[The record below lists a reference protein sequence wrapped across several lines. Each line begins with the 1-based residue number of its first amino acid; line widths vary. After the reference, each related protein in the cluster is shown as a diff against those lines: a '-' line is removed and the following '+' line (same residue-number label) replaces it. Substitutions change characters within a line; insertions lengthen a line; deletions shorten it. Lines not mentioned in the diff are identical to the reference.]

1 MSKHARLA
9 FDKATARSFDKD
21 GRLHVA
27 VSHISKACVSPYQ
40 GREIPNSEALGL
52 DPNRV
57 YYLYRDPD
65 ELARAAQSFNNLP
78 LLSQHVPVNAV
89 EPRSDIVV
97 GSIGSDVAFNAPYL
111 DASLCIWDARAIA
124 GVESEQQCEL
134 SSAYHYEAD
143 MTPGATP
150 DGERYDGVMR
160 NIQGN
165 HLALVEV
172 GRAGPDVVVAD
183 SDPFVTQRKDSP
195 AMKQTKLGKALLV
208 ALSAASPKLAM
219 DGALPAL
226 VGDVTKRNVSAK
238 RAELHKLAQDAE
250 FDPQQLDNIIDAV
263 LDVEQTPEPMRMAPP
278 AEDNDPHAAIIDELR
293 AAGVSPEVLE
303 SVGAK
308 LAAMKMPATD
318 ADPAMSGDPANY
330 VKKEDVS
337 AAMDSMRAEFRA
349 LEQAKS
355 DVRATVGDV
364 MGMDSADAVYRFA
377 LDQLKIDHEGVSGPA
392 LAKLYKA
399 ASVRPAMDAAPAQQ
413 ARVTA
418 AKALVEQFPELARFN
433 KR

>member
-9 FDKATARSFDKD
+9 FDKATARTFDKD

-27 VSHISKACVSPYQ
+27 VSHIGKACVSPYQ

-65 ELARAAQSFNNLP
+65 ELARAAPSFNNLP
-78 LLSQHVPVNAV
+78 LLSRHVAV
-89 EPRSDIVV
+89 SAADPRSDIVV

-111 DASLCIWDARAIA
+111 DASLCIWDAAAIA

-143 MTPGATP
+143 MTPGTTP

-183 SDPFVTQRKDSP
+183 SNPFVTQRKDTP
-195 AMKQTKLGKALLV
+195 AMKQTKLGKALIAV
-208 ALSAASPKLAM
+208 LSAASPKLAM
-219 DGALPAL
+219 DSVKAL
-226 VGDVTKRNVSAK
+226 VGDATRGNIAAK
-238 RAELHKLAQDAE
+238 RDELHRLAQDDG
-250 FDPQQLDNIIDAV
+250 FDPQQLDRIFDAV
-263 LDVEQTPEPMRMAPP
+263 LDVEQTPEPMRMDAPP

-293 AAGVSPEVLE
+293 AAGVAPEVLE

-308 LAAMKMPATD
+308 LAAMKMPAAD
-318 ADPAMSGDPANY
+318 AEPGEGYMTEEKMAG
-330 VKKEDVS
+330 
-337 AAMDSMRAEFRA
+337 AMDSLRAELRDQFKA

-377 LDQLKIDHEGVSGPA
+377 LDHLKIDHEGVTGAA
-392 LAKLYKA
+392 LPKLYKA
-399 ASVRPAMDAAPAQQ
+399 ASVRPAMDAAPAQSR
-413 ARVTA
+413 ATA
-418 AKALVEQFPELARFN
+418 AKELAEQFPAIGRFN

>member
-27 VSHISKACVSPYQ
+27 VSHISKACVSPYH

-65 ELARAAQSFNNLP
+65 ELDRAAPSFNNLP

-97 GSIGSDVAFNAPYL
+97 GSIGSDVTFNAPYL

-263 LDVEQTPEPMRMAPP
+263 LDVEQTPEPMRLEPP

-293 AAGVSPEVLE
+293 AAGVAPEVLE

-308 LAAMKMPATD
+308 LAAMKMPA
-318 ADPAMSGDPANY
+318 MSGDPANY
-330 VKKEDVS
+330 VKKEDVT
-337 AAMDSMRAEFRA
+337 AAMDGMRAEFRA

-355 DVRATVGDV
+355 DVRPTVGDV

-418 AKALVEQFPELARFN
+418 AKALAEQFPELARFN

>member
-9 FDKATARSFDKD
+9 FDKATARTFDKD

-65 ELARAAQSFNNLP
+65 ELARAAPSFNNLP
-78 LLSQHVPVNAV
+78 LLSQHVPVSAAD
-89 EPRSDIVV
+89 PRSDIVV

-111 DASLCIWDARAIA
+111 DASLCIWDAAAIA

-143 MTPGATP
+143 MTSGTTP

-183 SDPFVTQRKDSP
+183 SNPFVTQRKDTP
-195 AMKQTKLGKALLV
+195 AMKQTKLGKALIAV
-208 ALSAASPKLAM
+208 LSAASPKLAM
-219 DGALPAL
+219 DSVKAL
-226 VGDVTKRNVSAK
+226 VGDATRGNIAAK
-238 RAELHKLAQDAE
+238 RDELHRLAQDDG

-263 LDVEQTPEPMRMAPP
+263 LDVEQTPEPMRMDAP

-293 AAGVSPEVLE
+293 AAGVAPEVLE

-308 LAAMKMPATD
+308 LAAMKMPAAD
-318 ADPAMSGDPANY
+318 AEPYMTEEKMAG
-330 VKKEDVS
+330 
-337 AAMDSMRAEFRA
+337 AMDSLRAELRDQFKA

-377 LDQLKIDHEGVSGPA
+377 LDHLKVDHEGVTGAA

-399 ASVRPAMDAAPAQQ
+399 ASVARPAMDAAPAQSR
-413 ARVTA
+413 ATA
-418 AKALVEQFPELARFN
+418 AKELAEQFPGIGRFN